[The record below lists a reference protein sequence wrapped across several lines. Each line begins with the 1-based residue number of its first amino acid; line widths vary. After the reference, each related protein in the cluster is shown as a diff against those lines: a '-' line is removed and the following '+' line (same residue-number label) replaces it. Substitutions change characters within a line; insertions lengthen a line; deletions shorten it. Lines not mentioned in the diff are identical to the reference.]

1 MNSKTKDSGPS
12 EKMEL
17 PMERSHSMADAER
30 VTTKN
35 TDAVELANLG
45 YKDELQRRFSLP
57 SLLGLCLCLM
67 GTWEACSA
75 SIAAALTSG
84 GAPCLWYN
92 FMLSFLFTLAIG
104 ASLAEIA
111 SIYPTS
117 GGKYSN
123 KALHATRSRLGTEK
137 RLKTYLGQYH
147 WVTALSPDRGRKTAS
162 WLTGWISIGGQVVLL
177 ASAGFYSS
185 FMVQGLISLGNPSY
199 HPERW
204 HATLIYIGILIYCAM
219 LNIIGER
226 VLPTANFISGALH
239 IFGFLAVLI
248 ALGVTSKKNTSGYVF
263 TTTFNNTNWNDGVAW
278 IVGMISSIYPFLGY
292 DGACHLAEELPHPR
306 RNVPLAMIGSIAI
319 NGAMGVGYVTMLL
332 FSAGSLDRILA
343 TPYRLPFIQIYYD
356 ATHSVVGTTFMVLVS
371 ALTAIAAA
379 AAGMTSASRTLWS
392 FARDDATPFHSWI
405 GHIQPKLKIP
415 VNAVLVVFVLDLLL
429 GLLYLVNPTASNA
442 ILSMSATGMYLSY
455 LMPVACM
462 LIWGRSKLQP
472 SDYGPFKLGK
482 VLGIFLNLAAIIWM
496 VFSIIFSLFP
506 GSLPVTSENMNYSVA
521 VMSGWIILGAVHFA
535 LIGRKKFK
543 MPVVAATVVE
553 GMEVK

>member
-1 MNSKTKDSGPS
+1 MESNTKDLAAS
-12 EKMEL
+12 EKMDL
-17 PMERSHSMADAER
+17 QLERSHSMADAER
-30 VTTKN
+30 VATKN
-35 TDAVELANLG
+35 TDAVELAHLG

-57 SLLGLCLCLM
+57 SLLGLCICLM

-84 GAPCLWYN
+84 GLPCLWYN
-92 FMLSFLFTLAIG
+92 FILSFLFTLAIG

-117 GGKYSN
+117 GG
-123 KALHATRSRLGTEK
+123 
-137 RLKTYLGQYH
+137 QYH
-147 WVTALSPDRGRKTAS
+147 WVTALSPERGRKTAS
-162 WLTGWISIGGQVVLL
+162 WMTGWISIGGQVVLL

-185 FMVQGLISLGNPSY
+185 FMVQGLISLSNPSY
-199 HPERW
+199 HAERW
-204 HATLIYIGILIYCAM
+204 HATLIYIGILIYCAL
-219 LNIIGER
+219 LNIIGEK

-248 ALGVTSKKNTSGYVF
+248 ALGVTSKKNTSEYVF
-263 TTTFNNTNWNDGVAW
+263 TTTFNNTNWSDGVAW

-292 DGACHLAEELPHPR
+292 DGACHMAEELPHPR
-306 RNVPLAMIGSIAI
+306 RNVPLAMIGSIVI

-332 FSAGSLDRILA
+332 FSAGSLERILA

-379 AAGMTSASRTLWS
+379 AAGMTSASRTLWA

-405 GHIQPKLKIP
+405 GHIQPRLKIP
-415 VNAVLVVFVLDLLL
+415 ANAVLVVFVLDLLL

-455 LMPVACM
+455 LMPVVCM
-462 LIWGRSKLQP
+462 LVWGRSKLQP

-496 VFSIIFSLFP
+496 AVSIIFSLFP
-506 GSLPVTSENMNYSVA
+506 GSLPVTPENMNYSVA

-535 LIGRKKFK
+535 FVGRKKFK
-543 MPVVAATVVE
+543 MPVVAASVVE
-553 GMEVK
+553 GMHAK

>member
-1 MNSKTKDSGPS
+1 MARHSHLHWHFDLLCDVEHYRREGAPDGELHLRYAHHTLPS
-12 EKMEL
+12 
-17 PMERSHSMADAER
+17 
-30 VTTKN
+30 
-35 TDAVELANLG
+35 
-45 YKDELQRRFSLP
+45 FSL
-57 SLLGLCLCLM
+57 S
-67 GTWEACSA
+67 TQV
-75 SIAAALTSG
+75 LT
-84 GAPCLWYN
+84 
-92 FMLSFLFTLAIG
+92 
-104 ASLAEIA
+104 
-111 SIYPTS
+111 
-117 GGKYSN
+117 
-123 KALHATRSRLGTEK
+123 
-137 RLKTYLGQYH
+137 
-147 WVTALSPDRGRKTAS
+147 
-162 WLTGWISIGGQVVLL
+162 
-177 ASAGFYSS
+177 
-185 FMVQGLISLGNPSY
+185 
-199 HPERW
+199 
-204 HATLIYIGILIYCAM
+204 
-219 LNIIGER
+219 
-226 VLPTANFISGALH
+226 LPGALH

-248 ALGVTSKKNTSGYVF
+248 ALGVTSKKNTSEYVF
-263 TTTFNNTNWNDGVAW
+263 ATTFNNTNWNDGVAW

-332 FSAGSLDRILA
+332 FSAGSLERILN

-405 GHIQPKLKIP
+405 GHIQTKLKIP

-455 LMPVACM
+455 LMPVVCM